1 MCPDLPLDSSGG
13 QLPAAAG
20 GGVPNLRLGAG
31 VPNRVHDI
39 FRGHL
44 TSQISTVL
52 HHSRDIAI
60 NLCQRLDIPL
70 LQPR

>member
-1 MCPDLPLDSSGG
+1 MCPHLPLDSSGG

-31 VPNRVHDI
+31 VSDWVHDI

-44 TSQISTVL
+44 STQISTFL
-52 HHSRDIAI
+52 HHSRDVAI
-60 NLCQRLDIPL
+60 NLCQRLNIPL